1 MQRVIPQSAVFY
13 LARTHAHTRCV
24 QEIYIYNNVHMS
36 TTLDAQLNR
45 NRRKCRGNLPCAKV
59 TIKMQRVV
67 VVSLE
72 LQGYLLLLPTV

>member
-1 MQRVIPQSAVFY
+1 MFY
-13 LARTHAHTRCV
+13 LSHTHTHARTHAHT
-24 QEIYIYNNVHMS
+24 QDLYNNVHMS

-72 LQGYLLLLPTV
+72 LQGYLLLLPTE